1 MADPQSDLLVI
12 GAGVA
17 GLAAA
22 TRAAERGLATI
33 CAEEQMFGGLVLNV
47 AELDPAPAGRSTQGA
62 ELSAGLMEEA
72 GAAGVLH
79 CADAVLGIE
88 PAGPAFCV
96 RTCSDILTVRTI
108 VIASG
113 ARLKTLGVPG
123 EQEFEHRGVAH
134 CADCDAMFYAG
145 GDVVVV
151 GGGDSAL
158 QEALVLARH
167 CRTVFIVHR
176 RDRFRARPHF
186 VEAIARLGNVRPVL
200 TSTVREIRGASG
212 VESVLVERA
221 SGATEEIACTGV
233 FPYVGLHPNTAFL
246 PGGVDRDD
254 RGFLRADARLETS
267 LKGIYAIGAVRAGFG
282 GLLDDALFD
291 AARVIDSVNASN
303 MAG

>member
-22 TRAAERGLATI
+22 TRAAERGLITI

-47 AELDPAPAGRSTQGA
+47 GELDPAPAGRSTQGA

-72 GAAGVLH
+72 GAAGVVH
-79 CADAVLGIE
+79 CADAVLGVE

-96 RTCSDILTVRTI
+96 RTCGDTLTVRTI

-186 VEAIARLGNVRPVL
+186 VEAIARLGNVRLVL
-200 TSTVREIRGASG
+200 ASTVREIGGGHPASSRCWSSAPLARPRRSPVRGCSPMSG
-212 VESVLVERA
+212 CIPTPRSCR
-221 SGATEEIACTGV
+221 
-233 FPYVGLHPNTAFL
+233 
-246 PGGVDRDD
+246 PG
-254 RGFLRADARLETS
+254 
-267 LKGIYAIGAVRAGFG
+267 
-282 GLLDDALFD
+282 
-291 AARVIDSVNASN
+291 
-303 MAG
+303 